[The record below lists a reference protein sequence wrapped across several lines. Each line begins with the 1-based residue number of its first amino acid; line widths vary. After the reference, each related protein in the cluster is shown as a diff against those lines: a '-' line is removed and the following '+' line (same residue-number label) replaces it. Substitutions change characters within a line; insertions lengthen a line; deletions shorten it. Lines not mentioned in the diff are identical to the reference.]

1 MYIIGQHENLELI
14 NKWKD
19 LPNFLII
26 QGDRHMGKSYLTL
39 YLCEKFKLHYVK
51 MNNSV
56 NCVRDLIN
64 NMKPNTNI
72 LYHFKDFQEAS
83 LQAKNALLKITEE
96 PIPGNYI
103 VITGGPQIKTLQ
115 SRARLIIMNPY
126 SQDELFDYMQ
136 PYFPEDDLKNK
147 LILAGINSPAKINYF
162 KDYPN
167 LNGLVNFTFEIVNKI
182 TYLKIEDILEIMA
195 RFENRYE
202 EIDAVALF
210 LEFLINV
217 IKYKIENQKF
227 YSYNTILKIIIK
239 GKQSLERE
247 YTLKRKMLL
256 YKIFYEIYN
265 FNKKENM
272 K

>member
-1 MYIIGQHENLELI
+1 
-14 NKWKD
+14 
-19 LPNFLII
+19 
-26 QGDRHMGKSYLTL
+26 
-39 YLCEKFKLHYVK
+39 
-51 MNNSV
+51 
-56 NCVRDLIN
+56 
-64 NMKPNTNI
+64 
-72 LYHFKDFQEAS
+72 
-83 LQAKNALLKITEE
+83 
-96 PIPGNYI
+96 
-103 VITGGPQIKTLQ
+103 
-115 SRARLIIMNPY
+115 
-126 SQDELFDYMQ
+126 
-136 PYFPEDDLKNK
+136 
-147 LILAGINSPAKINYF
+147 
-162 KDYPN
+162 
-167 LNGLVNFTFEIVNKI
+167 
-182 TYLKIEDILEIMA
+182 MA

-256 YKIFYEIYN
+256 YRIFYEIYN